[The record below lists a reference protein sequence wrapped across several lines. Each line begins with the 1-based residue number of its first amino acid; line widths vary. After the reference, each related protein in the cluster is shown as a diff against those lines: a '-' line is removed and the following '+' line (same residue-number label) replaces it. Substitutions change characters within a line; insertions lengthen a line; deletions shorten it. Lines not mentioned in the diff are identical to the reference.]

1 MSYRWWSSCKTNTGR
16 VRQVNEDAFLE
27 LGDAGLW
34 IVADGM
40 GGHTRGDVA
49 SRLIIEAFSGLERP
63 ASIMEFSADV
73 RDRLKLAHH
82 RVKHESD
89 RTGSQQIIGST
100 VVVLLVF
107 KRQWLCLW
115 AGDSRAYL
123 LRDGVLQRITKDHSV
138 AQELADMGKLDVD
151 DVEGHPYSN
160 HITRAVGA
168 NHELVLDERSSELRD
183 GDAILLC
190 SDGLNK
196 ELSEAEITAIL
207 ENYDCNDATRE
218 LIDLSL
224 EHGGRDNVTVAL
236 VRFEE
241 ITGFSEPAADDT
253 AVNYHILQNNL
264 GAANGRICMHN
275 KRLIA
280 LDMQTGAA
288 RKSL

>member
-16 VRQVNEDAFLE
+16 VRQVNEDAFLD
-27 LGDAGLW
+27 LGDSGLW

-49 SRLIIEAFSGLERP
+49 SRLIIEAFSDLERP

-82 RVKHESD
+82 RVKQESD

-107 KRQWLCLW
+107 KRQWLCFW

-138 AQELADMGKLDVD
+138 AQELVDMGKLGSDEL
-151 DVEGHPYSN
+151 EGHPYSN

-196 ELSEAEITAIL
+196 ELSEAEITAVL

-241 ITGFSEPAADDT
+241 ITGFSEPAVDDT
-253 AVNYHILQNNL
+253 AVNYHILHNNL
-264 GAANGRICMHN
+264 GAVGGRISMH
-275 KRLIA
+275 KERLDA
-280 LDMQTGAA
+280 FDLQACAT
-288 RKSL
+288 RKLR

>member
-1 MSYRWWSSCKTNTGR
+1 MSYRWWSSCRTNAGR
-16 VRQVNEDAFLE
+16 VRQVNEDAYLD
-27 LGDAGLW
+27 LGDSGLW

-40 GGHTRGDVA
+40 GGHARGDVA

-82 RVKHESD
+82 RVKQESD

-123 LRDGVLQRITKDHSV
+123 LRDGVLRRITKDHSV
-138 AQELADMGKLDVD
+138 AQELVDMGKLGVEDL
-151 DVEGHPYSN
+151 EGHPYAN

-183 GDAILLC
+183 GDAFLLC

-196 ELSEAEITAIL
+196 ELSEAEIAAIL
-207 ENYDCNDATRE
+207 GNYDCKDATRE

-253 AVNYHILQNNL
+253 AVNYQILQNNL
-264 GAANGRICMHN
+264 GAAGGRIRMQ
-275 KRLIA
+275 KKQLFA
-280 LDMQTGAA
+280 PDLQTGADC
-288 RKSL
+288 KSL

>member
-1 MSYRWWSSCKTNTGR
+1 MSYRWWSSCRTNTGR
-16 VRQVNEDAFLE
+16 VRQVNEDAFLDS
-27 LGDAGLW
+27 GHAGLW

-49 SRLIIEAFSGLERP
+49 SRLIVQAFSGLERP
-63 ASIMEFSADV
+63 ASIMEFAANV

-82 RVKHESD
+82 RVKQESN

-138 AQELADMGKLDVD
+138 AQELADMGKLGIEE
-151 DVEGHPYSN
+151 VEGHPYAN

-196 ELSEAEITAIL
+196 ELSESEITAIL
-207 ENYDCNDATRE
+207 GDYDCNDATQE

-241 ITGFSEPAADDT
+241 ITGFSERASDDT
-253 AVNYHILQNNL
+253 AVNYQILHDNL
-264 GAANGRICMHN
+264 GAADGRICIQEG
-275 KRLIA
+275 RLSA
-280 LDMQTGAA
+280 QDLLTW
-288 RKSL
+288 RCP

>member
-1 MSYRWWSSCKTNTGR
+1 MTPAEARR
-16 VRQVNEDAFLE
+16 VLEQAEMVCSAAEVDAALDRMALAIRPHLE
-27 LGDAGLW
+27 EVTPVLLC
-34 IVADGM
+34 VMM
-40 GGHTRGDVA
+40 GGLMVTGELARRLGIALEIAYVHATRYRGA
-49 SRLIIEAFSGLERP
+49 
-63 ASIMEFSADV
+63 
-73 RDRLKLAHH
+73 
-82 RVKHESD
+82 
-89 RTGSQQIIGST
+89 TIGST

-138 AQELADMGKLDVD
+138 AQELVDMGKLGAEEL
-151 DVEGHPYSN
+151 EGHPYAN

-168 NHELVLDERSSELRD
+168 NHELVLDERGSELRD

-196 ELSEAEITAIL
+196 ELSESEITAIL
-207 ENYDCNDATRE
+207 GNYDCNEATRE

-241 ITGFSEPAADDT
+241 TTGLSEPAADDT
-253 AVNYHILQNNL
+253 AVNYQILQNNL
-264 GAANGRICMHN
+264 GASERSISMQ
-275 KRLIA
+275 KERLFA
-280 LDMQTGAA
+280 PVLLT
-288 RKSL
+288 RCSR

>member
-27 LGDAGLW
+27 LGDCGLW

-40 GGHTRGDVA
+40 GGHARGDVA

-63 ASIMEFSADV
+63 SSIMEFSADV

-82 RVKHESD
+82 RVKQESN

-123 LRDGVLQRITKDHSV
+123 LRNGALQRITKDHSV
-138 AQELADMGKLDVD
+138 AQELVDMGKLGIEE
-151 DVEGHPYSN
+151 VEGHPCAN

-196 ELSEAEITAIL
+196 ELSESEITAIL
-207 ENYDCNDATRE
+207 ESYDCNDATRE

-241 ITGFSEPAADDT
+241 ITGVIEPASDDT
-253 AVNYHILQNNL
+253 AVNYQILQNNL
-264 GAANGRICMHN
+264 GAADGRICTQ
-275 KRLIA
+275 RERVDA
-280 LDMQTGAA
+280 LDLLTWCC
-288 RKSL
+288 R

>member
-16 VRQVNEDAFLE
+16 VRQVNEDAFLDM
-27 LGDAGLW
+27 GDTGLW

-40 GGHTRGDVA
+40 GGHARGDVA
-49 SRLIIEAFSGLERP
+49 SRLIVESFSSMEQP
-63 ASIMEFSADV
+63 ASIMEFAAEV
-73 RDRLKLAHH
+73 RERLKLAHR
-82 RVKHESD
+82 RVKQESN
-89 RTGSQQIIGST
+89 RTGFGQIMGST

-123 LRDGVLQRITKDHSV
+123 LRDGLLQPITKDHSV
-138 AQELADMGKLDVD
+138 TQELVDLGKLRSEEMDT
-151 DVEGHPYSN
+151 HPYAN

-168 NHELVLDERSSELRD
+168 NHELVLDERGSELRD

-196 ELSEAEITAIL
+196 ELSESEIAAVL
-207 ENYDCNDATRE
+207 ENYDCNDATQE

-236 VRFEE
+236 IRFEE
-241 ITGFSEPAADDT
+241 ITGFSEPASDDT
-253 AVNYHILQNNL
+253 LVNYQILPNNL
-264 GAANGRICMHN
+264 GAENGRIYIQ
-275 KRLIA
+275 RERTSA
-280 LDMQTGAA
+280 LNLFDG
-288 RKSL
+288 RCL